1 MSCKCCGRS
10 PAPSGV
16 APNKYCKLGPCQEA
30 GLAAGHIKAPGE
42 KRQRAASPASSAVP
56 DVALLAA
63 GSLRKIENICGCRRA
78 HHLLPPPAPRPRP
91 SCSDS
96 SPSPSL
102 AALARRT
109 CDPSK
114 LDEVDRRN
122 GLNETEMEEN
132 LEYLVLGHF
141 KRNDRDIKGYDDT
154 VWLTLT
160 ELEQA
165 EVVSEEEL
173 QLEAQ
178 LERWERES
186 ARMRR
191 ARARARAQPA

>member
-1 MSCKCCGRS
+1 
-10 PAPSGV
+10 V
-16 APNKYCKLGPCQEA
+16 
-30 GLAAGHIKAPGE
+30 AAGEHITCSRP
-42 KRQRAASPASSAVP
+42 
-56 DVALLAA
+56 
-63 GSLRKIENICGCRRA
+63 
-78 HHLLPPPAPRPRP
+78 PPPARP

-160 ELEQA
+160 ELEQEEA
-165 EVVSEEEL
+165 VSEEE
-173 QLEAQ
+173 LEAQ

-186 ARMRR
+186 ALKRR